1 MVNKEKLRK
10 NFTIKVINE
19 VYEEQGRCC
28 NKCGRS
34 LLEGFEV
41 HHKNG
46 DSSDNSIE
54 NCELLCSMCHDAEKY
69 NTLQE
74 QKKATIGEIATL
86 IQKGI
91 DGQIAGALADK
102 LLDAIK
108 LKLSLQKQVYSDVL
122 MEAPATSRIEY
133 SEAIAEYNLKE
144 YIRGVKDGIMKA
156 LEICFMNVDNGIID
170 VSCDNDKLKK
180 LSKESKSIEK
190 KEKASNKKKVE

>member
-1 MVNKEKLRK
+1 MVDKEKLRK
-10 NFTIKVINE
+10 NFSIKTINE
-19 VYEEQGRCC
+19 VYEEQGRSC
-28 NKCGRS
+28 NHCGRS
-34 LLEGFEV
+34 LLEGFEA
-41 HHKNG
+41 HHVNG
-46 DSSDNSIE
+46 DSSNNSIE

-108 LKLSLQKQVYSDVL
+108 LKLSLQRQVYSDVL

-144 YIRGVKDGIMKA
+144 YIRGVRDGVLKGIELREEKGEGLNIKCTPKVGKYGLYGEMCK
-156 LEICFMNVDNGIID
+156 IC
-170 VSCDNDKLKK
+170 
-180 LSKESKSIEK
+180 SKQEQC
-190 KEKASNKKKVE
+190 KKKVE

>member
-1 MVNKEKLRK
+1 MNKQEKIRR
-10 NFTIKVINE
+10 NFSIKVINE

-34 LLEGFEV
+34 LLEGFEC
-41 HHKNG
+41 HHING
-46 DSSDNSIE
+46 DSSNNSIE
-54 NCELLCSMCHDAEKY
+54 NCELLCVRCHDAKQWE
-69 NTLQE
+69 TLQE
-74 QKKATIGEIATL
+74 QKKLTIGEIATL

-108 LKLSLQKQVYSDVL
+108 LKLSLQKQVYGDVL

-144 YIRGVKDGIMKA
+144 YIRGVHDGVLK
-156 LEICFMNVDNGIID
+156 GIE
-170 VSCDNDKLKK
+170 LR
-180 LSKESKSIEK
+180 E
-190 KEKASNKKKVE
+190 EKASNKKKA